1 MDSILFPI
9 HPEHCKRIIDGVKE
23 WEFRTR
29 PPKIEQDYRG
39 FIYCTKSGYKRLV
52 KDTPDGKVIGSG
64 KVIGEFI
71 CDDMVEVIKGGF
83 VNPFAINNRIL
94 ERGCL
99 SPKEML
105 EYTDRYRKDLYA
117 LHISQLVIY
126 DEPKELTRFVR
137 PNTNCGV
144 KDCGFYDGKRC
155 AGCPYVC
162 DKLIIKRAP
171 QSWCYAEPI
180 WECGYDAGT
189 D

>member
-1 MDSILFPI
+1 
-9 HPEHCKRIIDGVKE
+9 
-23 WEFRTR
+23 
-29 PPKIEQDYRG
+29 
-39 FIYCTKSGYKRLV
+39 
-52 KDTPDGKVIGSG
+52 
-64 KVIGEFI
+64 
-71 CDDMVEVIKGGF
+71 MVEVIKGGF

-117 LHISQLVIY
+117 LRISQLVIY